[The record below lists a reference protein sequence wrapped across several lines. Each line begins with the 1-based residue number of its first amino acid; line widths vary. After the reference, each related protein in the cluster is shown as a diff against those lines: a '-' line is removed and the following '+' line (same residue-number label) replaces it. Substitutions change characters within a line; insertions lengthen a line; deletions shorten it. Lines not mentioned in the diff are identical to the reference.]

1 MERPAFITLGSGVVG
16 FGGVCQNLACA
27 NDSPLSCLYSPELR
41 MPEPVAYLN
50 GQFLPISQLSI
61 SPFDV
66 GFVQGV
72 TVAEQLRTFSGRL
85 FELEKH
91 LARLQRSLE
100 IIGVDPGLTLAEIG
114 VNACELVYVNH
125 RHLDPADDLGLTI
138 FVTPGPYSNYASS
151 TSRTG
156 PTIGM
161 HTQPLS
167 FQLWHKKYEQG
178 ESLLPTEF
186 RQVPGDC
193 WPTELKCR
201 SRMHYYLADMRA
213 QEIEPGARA
222 LMLDHDEF
230 VTEAST
236 ANLLIYDRQ
245 LGLISP
251 PKSKILP
258 GVSMSVLEQLASDLG
273 LPVSQR
279 DLRVAD
285 VAGADEVLLCST
297 SPCVWP
303 VTRLSGKPI
312 GDGTRG
318 PIATKLMQ
326 AWSERVGFDIEAQS
340 HRFADRESASIEVA

>member
-1 MERPAFITLGSGVVG
+1 
-16 FGGVCQNLACA
+16 
-27 NDSPLSCLYSPELR
+27 

-50 GQFLPISQLSI
+50 GQFLPLSQLSV

-72 TVAEQLRTFSGRL
+72 TVAEQLRTFGGRL

-125 RHLDPADDLGLTI
+125 RNLDPADDLGLTI
-138 FVTPGPYSNYASS
+138 FITPGPYSNYAISAGRS
-151 TSRTG
+151 G
-156 PTIGM
+156 PTVGM

-167 FQLWHKKYEQG
+167 FHLWHKKYDQG
-178 ESLLPTEF
+178 ESLVPTEH
-186 RQVPGDC
+186 RQVPDDC

-213 QEIEPGARA
+213 QQIESGSRA
-222 LMLDHDEF
+222 LMLDQDGY

-236 ANLLIYDRQ
+236 ANLLIYKKDA
-245 LGLISP
+245 GLISP
-251 PKSKILP
+251 PKEKILP
-258 GVSMSVLEQLASDLG
+258 GVSMSVLEQLAGGLG
-273 LPVSQR
+273 MEVSQR
-279 DLRVAD
+279 DLRLED
-285 VAGADEVLLCST
+285 VASADEVLLCST

-303 VTRLSGKPI
+303 VTRLAGQAI
-312 GDGTRG
+312 GDGRRG
-318 PIATKLMQ
+318 QIASELLK
-326 AWSERVGFDIEAQS
+326 AWGERVGFDIEAQA
-340 HRFADRESASIEVA
+340 HRFAVRETTPAEVA